1 MRQNAC
7 VHGRETNNF
16 PNAYTRFPTSDNT
29 WRLEGARTRLN
40 ERFRVPEPGSRRV
53 IAFFDQNAGF
63 CSEHYSV

>member
-1 MRQNAC
+1 MALRSGKRTKN
-7 VHGRETNNF
+7 VN
-16 PNAYTRFPTSDNT
+16 TRFPTSDNT
-29 WRLEGARTRLN
+29 WRYEGARTRLN